1 MSALTLDIG
10 GRRYRADSAA
20 GRSLAI
26 RLDFGGAQPNFFGAA
41 AAEAQTY
48 TAGTFTGDTHRGG
61 SCNVATY
68 RLTPHCNGT
77 HTECIGHV
85 VDGGMTLAEAQVPP
99 FMPATL
105 VSIAVDEGQAISRD
119 ALEDVL
125 PESPARQFHYAL
137 IVRTLPNSA
146 EKRQRAYTGESPP
159 AWFSVDAMRLIRKAG
174 IEHLL
179 VDLPSLD
186 AMDDAA
192 LTAHRIFWG
201 LPMQSRRLGD
211 AQHPHAT
218 ITEMI
223 YVPDD
228 IADGRYLLNLQLPA
242 FATDAAPSQPVIFP
256 LEQL

>member
-26 RLDFGGAQPNFFGAA
+26 RLDFDGAQPNFFGAA
-41 AAEAQTY
+41 AAEGQTY
-48 TAGTFTGDTHRGG
+48 TAGTFTGDTRRGG

-85 VDGGMTLAEAQVPP
+85 VDGGMTLADAQVPA
-99 FMPATL
+99 FVPAIL
-105 VSIAVDEGQAISRD
+105 VSVAVEQGRAIARD
-119 ALEDVL
+119 ALENTLRD
-125 PESPARQFHYAL
+125 SPQSQFPRAL
-137 IVRTLPNSA
+137 IVRTLPNAS
-146 EKRQRAYTGESPP
+146 EKRQRAYTAESPP
-159 AWFSVDAMRLIRKAG
+159 AWFSAEAMHVIRNAG
-174 IEHLL
+174 VEHLL

-186 AMDDAA
+186 AMGDAI

-201 LPMQSRRLGD
+201 LPVQSRRLGD

-228 IADGRYLLNLQLPA
+228 IADGSYLLNLQLPA
-242 FATDAAPSQPVIFP
+242 FAADAAPSQPVIFP
-256 LEQL
+256 LEPL